1 VDTRELS
8 CIVCKH
14 EWETTNQVDP
24 YRCANPKCRSKRWK
38 DGHDKRDDLSPIV
51 VHVDGEQRGQF
62 ECAAKRDGKKVGEWL
77 RDLGVVAIAPPAI
90 ERSLERYESLRQAA
104 NNPPI
109 QAPVVVESLIAKVAQ
124 VERPSGRGWEDP
136 GSSPGAAPPSP
147 LPGSAAGFGKD
158 AMAFLAERGIK
169 VGVKVAEVVD
179 VGDAPAEDVKTRPW
193 LPELKKLMAKG
204 EFEDVTEDFNAL
216 YGRQFRPPKGW
227 GMWDLARRAQWL
239 DANAPL
245 EAVAPRNQTVI
256 LRAPEGED
264 TPF

>member
-1 VDTRELS
+1 MDTRELS

-14 EWETTNQVDP
+14 AWKTTNQADP

-77 RDLGVVAIAPPAI
+77 RDLGAVAIVPPTI
-90 ERSLERYESLRQAA
+90 ERSH
-104 NNPPI
+104 NPPM
-109 QAPVVVESLIAKVAQ
+109 QAPVVVESPIAKVAQ
-124 VERPSGRGWEDP
+124 VERPSG
-136 GSSPGAAPPSP
+136 SSPGAAPSSP

-179 VGDAPAEDVKTRPW
+179 VGDAPVEDVKTRPW

-227 GMWDLARRAQWL
+227 SVWDLARRAQWL

-245 EAVAPRNQTVI
+245 EAVARLI
-256 LRAPEGED
+256 APVEAIA
-264 TPF
+264 